1 MTVFV
6 TKRIIRK
13 VFANVGAAAS
23 WFEDDGPESVA
34 FEYSVQGA
42 SCPFLLV
49 AVEFRFDR
57 I

>member
-1 MTVFV
+1 MAVFV

-13 VFANVGAAAS
+13 VFANGAAAS

>member
-1 MTVFV
+1 MAVFV